1 MIGDPIPEIPDDLE
15 LDESRI
21 PGPSRDDRTE
31 VPPRA
36 SYSAQSV
43 PDGGI
48 GFEPADVAPIL
59 SSILTE
65 LQAIS
70 SMLREMRT

>member
-21 PGPSRDDRTE
+21 PSPSRNDRVD
-31 VPPRA
+31 VPPGP

-43 PDGGI
+43 QDAPI
-48 GFEPADVAPIL
+48 GFEPSDVAPIL